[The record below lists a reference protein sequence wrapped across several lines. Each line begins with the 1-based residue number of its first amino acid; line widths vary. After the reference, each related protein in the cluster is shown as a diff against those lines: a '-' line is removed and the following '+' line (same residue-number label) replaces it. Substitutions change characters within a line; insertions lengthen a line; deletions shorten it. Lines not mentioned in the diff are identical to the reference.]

1 MDKIEIIDEKV
12 KACVKLIKNLSEQNA
27 KISKSYN
34 QLSQE
39 RDLLQQE
46 NQQVRK
52 ILAELDK
59 LKTERKFIRQ
69 KLERLSAHYRKLKL
83 YP

>member
-1 MDKIEIIDEKV
+1 MDKIEIIEEKV
-12 KACVKLIKNLSEQNA
+12 KACVKLIKSLSEQNA
-27 KISKSYN
+27 KISKSFN

-39 RDLLQQE
+39 RDLLTQE

-59 LKTERKFIRQ
+59 LKNERKVVRQ
-69 KLERLSAHYRKLKL
+69 KLERLSLQYRKLKL